1 LISISDYLLIS
12 ANPPHLASSVTSSS
26 DSIVCILLMIF
37 LFIYEYNKYIN
48 ITIASDILVDDEKK
62 DDLTVLASTDEPIF

>member
-12 ANPPHLASSVTSSS
+12 ANPPHLASSVKASP
-26 DSIVCILLMIF
+26 DSIVCILLMVL
-37 LFIYEYNKYIN
+37 LFIYEYNKYVN

-62 DDLTVLASTDEPIF
+62 DDLTVHASSDEPIF